1 MGEVATDHRAAD
13 RRLAAGLGRVRSAQA
28 GRPGTR
34 LAFAALTNLGAL
46 ACVVWLASTAHADAL
61 GDLEKPFTAALQEGS
76 LFYALSL
83 IFLAGIATS
92 LTPCVYPMIAI
103 TVSVF
108 GARASKSR
116 GEAAMLSSV
125 FVLGI
130 AALFTPLGLFAA
142 TTGGVFGAALASPF
156 VLVGLAALFLALAA
170 SMFGAFDIDLPSG
183 LKNRLATVGGV
194 GYKGAFFVG
203 LCSALIAAPCTGPV
217 LGFLLTWV
225 GTSGNVGF
233 GALALFVYAL
243 GLGLLFWLV
252 GTFSVSLPK
261 SGQWLEWVKSVFGI
275 VMVVVALYYLRDL
288 IPGLMDLAERSPR
301 MLAIGGGL
309 LVLGLAVGAVH
320 LSFHDHATSARAR
333 KGVGIALSVVGLS
346 ALVGWTQALPEGTHI
361 AWSEDYHAAKAL
373 AESSQK
379 PLLVDFGASWCGA
392 CKELE
397 QKTFSDPRVVRES
410 EGFVPVRVDLSPGK
424 DSPEKRQ
431 VLASYAQRGL
441 PLVVLHKPSG
451 EVAHKVTSFVE
462 AEAFLDIMRAV
473 R

>member
-1 MGEVATDHRAAD
+1 MRQDGGAPAA
-13 RRLAAGLGRVRSAQA
+13 RSFKLQAAVVSVLRSRSLQLA
-28 GRPGTR
+28 
-34 LAFAALTNLGAL
+34 LGACAVVL
-46 ACVVWLASTAHADAL
+46 ATVSLASVARADAL
-61 GDLEKPFTAALQEGS
+61 GDLEKPFSAALQQGS
-76 LFYALSL
+76 LAYALSL

-103 TVSVF
+103 TVSIF
-108 GARASKSR
+108 GARQSTSR
-116 GEAAMLSSV
+116 GEAALLSTS

-142 TTGGVFGAALASPF
+142 TTGGVFGALLANPI
-156 VLVGLAALFLALAA
+156 VLIGLALLFLALAA
-170 SMFGAFDIDLPSG
+170 SMFGAFDIDLPAG

-194 GYKGAFFVG
+194 GFKGAFFLG
-203 LCSALIAAPCTGPV
+203 LCNALIAAPCTGPV

-225 GTSGNVGF
+225 GTTGNVAF

-275 VMVVVALYYLRDL
+275 VMVVAALYYVRDL
-288 IPGLMDLAERSPR
+288 IPGLMDLAEHSPR
-301 MLAIGGGL
+301 ALAIGAVL
-309 LVLGLAVGAVH
+309 LIAGIALGAIH
-320 LSFHDHATSARAR
+320 LSFHDPSPAARAR
-333 KGVGIALSVVGLS
+333 KGVGVALGVAGLAAMVGY
-346 ALVGWTQALPEGTHI
+346 TQAMPEGAHI
-361 AWSEDYHAAKAL
+361 AWGDDYHAALAL
-373 AESSQK
+373 AKSEQK

-397 QKTFSDPRVVRES
+397 QKTFSDPRVVREGS
-410 EGFVPVRVDLSPGK
+410 RFVPVRVDLSPGK

-431 VLASYAQRGL
+431 VLAQYAQRGL

-451 EVAHKVTSFVE
+451 EVATKVTSFVE
-462 AEAFLDIMRAV
+462 ADAFLDLMRAV

>member
-1 MGEVATDHRAAD
+1 MRGRSKAWAERSAELRGPWMGLIT
-13 RRLAAGLGRVRSAQA
+13 LAFVLSNAGLAR
-28 GRPGTR
+28 
-34 LAFAALTNLGAL
+34 
-46 ACVVWLASTAHADAL
+46 ADAL
-61 GDLEKPFTAALQEGS
+61 GDLEKPFSAALQQGS
-76 LFYALSL
+76 WVYALSL
-83 IFLAGIATS
+83 IFLAGLATS

-103 TVSVF
+103 TVSIF
-108 GARASKSR
+108 GARASTSR
-116 GEAAMLSSV
+116 RQAALLSTV

-142 TTGGVFGAALASPF
+142 TTGGVFGAALANPF

-170 SMFGAFDIDLPSG
+170 SMFGAFDIDLPSS

-194 GYKGAFFVG
+194 GYKGAFFIG

-225 GTSGNVGF
+225 GTSGNVAF

-275 VMVVVALYYLRDL
+275 VMIVAALYYVRDL
-288 IPGLMDLAERSPR
+288 IPGLMDYAEHSPR
-301 MLAIGGGL
+301 ALAIGAAL
-309 LVLGLAVGAVH
+309 LVIGIGAGAVH
-320 LSFHDHATSARAR
+320 LSFHDPAPAARAR
-333 KGVGIALSVVGLS
+333 KGAGIALSVAGLAAIVGY
-346 ALVGWTQALPEGTHI
+346 TQAMPEGAHI
-361 AWSEDYHAAKAL
+361 AWGDDYHAAL
-373 AESSQK
+373 ARAQTEQR

-397 QKTFSDPRVVRES
+397 QKTFSDPRVVRE
-410 EGFVPVRVDLSPGK
+410 GGRFVPVRVDLSPGK
-424 DSPEKRQ
+424 DTPEKRQ
-431 VLASYAQRGL
+431 VLARYEQRGL

-451 EVAHKVTSFVE
+451 EVATKVTSFVE
-462 AEAFLDIMRAV
+462 PDAFLDLMRAV

>member
-1 MGEVATDHRAAD
+1 M
-13 RRLAAGLGRVRSAQA
+13 
-28 GRPGTR
+28 
-34 LAFAALTNLGAL
+34 LGAWW
-46 ACVVWLASTAHADAL
+46 ATRAGVAHADAL
-61 GDLEKPFTAALQEGS
+61 TDLEQPFSTALQQGS
-76 LFYALSL
+76 HAYALVL
-83 IFLAGIATS
+83 IFGAGLATS

-108 GARASKSR
+108 GARQSKSR
-116 GEAAMLSSV
+116 TEAAMLSSM

-142 TTGGVFGAALASPF
+142 TTGGVFGAALANPI
-156 VLVGLAALFLALAA
+156 VLVGLAVLFLALAA

-194 GYKGAFFVG
+194 GYKGAFFIG

-225 GTSGNVGF
+225 GTTGNVAF
-233 GALALFVYAL
+233 GALALFTYAL

-275 VMVVVALYYLRDL
+275 VMVVAALYYLRDL
-288 IPGLMDLAERSPR
+288 IPGLMDLAKHTPQF
-301 MLAIGGGL
+301 LLLGAGLFVAGIALGAI
-309 LVLGLAVGAVH
+309 H
-320 LSFHDHATSARAR
+320 LSFHDHGAARVR
-333 KGVGIALSVVGLS
+333 KALGVTLSVVGLA
-346 ALVGWTQALPEGTHI
+346 ALVGYTQVVPEGAQI
-361 AWSEDYHAAKAL
+361 AWGDDYNAAVTRART
-373 AESSQK
+373 EQK

-410 EGFVPVRVDLSPGK
+410 GRFVPVRIDLSPGK
-424 DSPEKRQ
+424 NTPEKQ
-431 VLASYAQRGL
+431 EILATYAQRGL
-441 PLVVLHKPSG
+441 PFVVLHKPSN
-451 EVAHKVTSFVE
+451 EVAARVTSFVE
-462 AEAFLDIMRAV
+462 ADHFLDMMRAV

>member
-1 MGEVATDHRAAD
+1 MG
-13 RRLAAGLGRVRSAQA
+13 RRVGGVGFGLRRVGGLGV
-28 GRPGTR
+28 GGG
-34 LAFAALTNLGAL
+34 FGVGIGAL
-46 ACVVWLASTAHADAL
+46 APATLVMGWSLVHASVARADAL
-61 GDLEKPFTAALQEGS
+61 TDLEKPFSAALQQGS
-76 LFYALSL
+76 LAYALLL
-83 IFLAGIATS
+83 IFGAGLATS

-108 GARASKSR
+108 GARESKSR
-116 GEAAMLSSV
+116 TEAALLSSM

-142 TTGGVFGAALASPF
+142 TTGGVFGAALANPW
-156 VLVGLAALFLALAA
+156 VLIGLAVLFLALAA

-194 GYKGAFFVG
+194 GYKGAFFLG

-225 GTSGNVGF
+225 GTTGNVAF
-233 GALALFVYAL
+233 GAISLFVYAL

-275 VMVVVALYYLRDL
+275 VMVVAALYYLRDL
-288 IPGLMDLAERSPR
+288 IPGLMDLPR
-301 MLAIGGGL
+301 HTSQFLGLGALL
-309 LVLGLAVGAVH
+309 LVAGLAVGAVH
-320 LSFHDHATSARAR
+320 LSFHDHSVVARSR
-333 KGVGIALSVVGLS
+333 KALGVTLSVVGLA
-346 ALVGWTQALPEGTHI
+346 ALVGYTQVLPEGAHI
-361 AWSEDYHAAKAL
+361 AWGDDYQAALTQARSE
-373 AESSQK
+373 QK

-397 QKTFSDPRVVRES
+397 QKTFSDPRVVRE
-410 EGFVPVRVDLSPGK
+410 GGRFVPVRVDLSPGK
-424 DSPEKRQ
+424 DSKAKRDI
-431 VLASYAQRGL
+431 LASYAQHGL

-451 EVAHKVTSFVE
+451 EVATRVTSFVE
-462 AEAFLDIMRAV
+462 AEHFLDLMRAV
-473 R
+473 H

>member
-1 MGEVATDHRAAD
+1 MLLTAAVPAALMAVAS
-13 RRLAAGLGRVRSAQA
+13 VAQA
-28 GRPGTR
+28 DT
-34 LAFAALTNLGAL
+34 
-46 ACVVWLASTAHADAL
+46 L
-61 GDLEKPFTAALQEGS
+61 GDLEQPFTAALQEGS
-76 LFYALSL
+76 LAYALSL

-108 GARASKSR
+108 GARATKSR

-142 TTGGVFGAALASPF
+142 TTGGVFGAALANPI
-156 VLVGLAALFLALAA
+156 VLVGLAILFLALAA

-194 GYKGAFFVG
+194 GYKGAFFIG

-225 GTSGNVGF
+225 GTTGNVGF
-233 GALALFVYAL
+233 GALALFIYAL

-275 VMVVVALYYLRDL
+275 VMVVAAIYYLRDL
-288 IPGLMDLAERSPR
+288 IPGLMDFAERSQR
-301 MLAIGGGL
+301 ALAWGAGL
-309 LVLGLAVGAVH
+309 LVLGIALGAIH
-320 LSFHDHATSARAR
+320 LSFHDHSTVARAR
-333 KGVGIALSVVGLS
+333 KGIGIALSVVGLAS
-346 ALVGWTQALPEGTHI
+346 IVGYTQALPEGTHI
-361 AWSEDYHAAKAL
+361 VWGEDYKAAL
-373 AESSQK
+373 ALAQSQQK

-397 QKTFSDPRVVRES
+397 QKTFSDPRVVRDS
-410 EGFVPVRVDLSPGK
+410 SRFIPVRVDLSPGK
-424 DSPEKRQ
+424 DSPEKRE

-462 AEAFLDIMRAV
+462 AEAFLDLMRAV

>member
-1 MGEVATDHRAAD
+1 MKRFWGM
-13 RRLAAGLGRVRSAQA
+13 LAAGSCALAAWLAQA
-28 GRPGTR
+28 SP
-34 LAFAALTNLGAL
+34 
-46 ACVVWLASTAHADAL
+46 VHADAL
-61 GDLEKPFTAALQEGS
+61 TDLEKPFTAALQQGS
-76 LFYALSL
+76 LAYALVL
-83 IFLAGIATS
+83 IFAAGLATS

-108 GARASKSR
+108 GARESKSR
-116 GEAAMLSSV
+116 TEAALLSSV

-142 TTGGVFGAALASPF
+142 TTGGVFGAALANPI
-156 VLVGLAALFLALAA
+156 VLVGLAILFLALAV
-170 SMFGAFDIDLPSG
+170 SMFGAFDIDLPSS

-194 GYKGAFFVG
+194 GYKGAFFIG

-225 GTSGNVGF
+225 GTTGNVGF

-275 VMVVVALYYLRDL
+275 VMVVAALYYLRDL
-288 IPGLMDLAERSPR
+288 IPGLMELPKRTSQFFMMGAA
-301 MLAIGGGL
+301 LFVAGIAI
-309 LVLGLAVGAVH
+309 GAVH
-320 LSFHDHATSARAR
+320 LSFHTHRTSVRVRKALGISLSVAGLAAMVGYTQAMPEGAHIQWSDDYQAALNKARA
-333 KGVGIALSVVGLS
+333 
-346 ALVGWTQALPEGTHI
+346 E
-361 AWSEDYHAAKAL
+361 
-373 AESSQK
+373 QK

-397 QKTFSDPRVVRES
+397 QKTFSDPRVVRE
-410 EGFVPVRVDLSPGK
+410 GGRFVPVRVDLSPGK
-424 DSPEKRQ
+424 DSKDKRDI
-431 VLASYAQRGL
+431 LAGYAQRGL
-441 PLVVLHKPSG
+441 PLVVLHKPNG
-451 EVAHKVTSFVE
+451 EVGARVTSFVE
-462 AEAFLDIMRAV
+462 PEQFLDLMRAV

>member
-1 MGEVATDHRAAD
+1 VKKGVTTMNDSQGKDGGTQPTGSITRTAVVAAA
-13 RRLAAGLGRVRSAQA
+13 V
-28 GRPGTR
+28 
-34 LAFAALTNLGAL
+34 AL
-46 ACVVWLASTAHADAL
+46 ASSLLMHASNVRADAL
-61 GDLEKPFTAALQEGS
+61 NDLEKPFTAALQHGS
-76 LFYALSL
+76 MAYALVL
-83 IFLAGIATS
+83 IFAAGLATS

-108 GARASKSR
+108 GARASTSR
-116 GEAAMLSSV
+116 REAAMLSTV

-142 TTGGVFGAALASPF
+142 TTGGVFGAALANPI
-156 VLVGLAALFLALAA
+156 VLVGLAILFLALAA

-194 GYKGAFFVG
+194 GYKGAFFIG

-225 GTSGNVGF
+225 GTTGNVAF

-243 GLGLLFWLV
+243 GLGMLFWLV

-275 VMVVVALYYLRDL
+275 VMVVAAIYYLRDL
-288 IPGLMDLAERSPR
+288 IPGLMDLPR
-301 MLAIGGGL
+301 HTSQFL
-309 LVLGLAVGAVH
+309 LLGLGLFVAGIALGAVH
-320 LSFHDHATSARAR
+320 LTFHDAPAQRAR
-333 KGVGIALSVVGLS
+333 KAVGVALSVAGL
-346 ALVGWTQALPEGTHI
+346 AAMIGYTQVVPEGAKI
-361 AWSEDYHAAKAL
+361 AWGDDYTKAMSL
-373 AESSQK
+373 ARAEQK
-379 PLLVDFGASWCGA
+379 PVLVDFGASWCGA

-397 QKTFSDPRVVRES
+397 QKTFSDPRVVRE
-410 EGFVPVRVDLSPGK
+410 GGRFVPVRVDLSPGK
-424 DSPEKRQ
+424 DTKEKRDI
-431 VLASYAQRGL
+431 LASYAQRGL

-451 EVAHKVTSFVE
+451 EIAARVTSFVE
-462 AEAFLDIMRAV
+462 PDQLLDMMRAV